1 MALMEDQL
9 QEGAPAGALSLVP
22 FWSRPTRTR
31 VINGLLDY
39 GVLLVVI
46 ALFIY
51 FSFASP
57 YFLSVQNLLNVAYA
71 ASITGILAVGITI
84 ALIAGQ
90 LDLSIGAMVGLTTVI
105 IATGEATHGLSY
117 GVAIALAV
125 VAAMIVGLIN
135 GFLVVNVGIN
145 SIIVTIA
152 MLGVVTAAGQV
163 VAVGQTIPLGDI
175 SLTHVVNARA
185 AGVPVTVIL
194 MALVYVAAYIGLT
207 QTRLG
212 WHIYAAGGNP
222 SAAQRAGIRV
232 GSLYRFVFLLTAGLS
247 VVGGIVTAGRA
258 ASGGATY
265 GETLNI
271 DVLTAVLL
279 GGIGLGGGS
288 GRIERTL
295 VGVLLIGILDNGLV
309 LINVTSYYQQAATGV
324 IFVVAVVMAAVRAK
338 RMSR

>member
-51 FSFASP
+51 FSFSSP

-71 ASITGILAVGITI
+71 ASITVILAVGITT
-84 ALIAGQ
+84 ALIPGQ
-90 LDLSIGAMVGLTTVI
+90 LDLSIGAMVSLTTVI
-105 IATGEATHGLSY
+105 TATGEATHTLALWLPLARVCA
-117 GVAIALAV
+117 VAT
-125 VAAMIVGLIN
+125 G
-135 GFLVVNVGIN
+135 
-145 SIIVTIA
+145 
-152 MLGVVTAAGQV
+152 AGQG
-163 VAVGQTIPLGDI
+163 VAVGLTSPLGDI
-175 SLTHVVNARA
+175 WLTHVVNARA

-309 LINVTSYYQQAATGV
+309 LIHVTSYYQQAATGV

>member
-9 QEGAPAGALSLVP
+9 QEGAPVGVPSLP
-22 FWSRPTRTR
+22 FWSRQTQTK
-31 VINGLLDY
+31 VVNGLLDY
-39 GVLLVVI
+39 GVLLVLV

-51 FSFASP
+51 FSIASP
-57 YFLSVQNLLNVAYA
+57 YFLSVHNLLNIGYA

-90 LDLSIGAMVGLTTVI
+90 LDLSIGAIVGLSTVI
-105 IATGEATHGLSY
+105 IATAQVNHGLPYS
-117 GVAIALAV
+117 VAIALAV
-125 VAAMIVGLIN
+125 GAALIVGLIN

-145 SIIVTIA
+145 SIIVTLA
-152 MLGVVTAAGQV
+152 TLGVATAAAEV
-163 VAVGQTIPLGDI
+163 ISAGQTISLRDI
-175 SLTHVVNARA
+175 SLTGVVNAQA
-185 AGVPVTVIL
+185 FGVPVTVIL
-194 MALVYVAAYIGLT
+194 MVLAYIAAYVLLI

-232 GSLYRFVFLLTAGLS
+232 GGVYRFVFLLTAGLS
-247 VVGGIVTAGRA
+247 VIGGIVITGRA
-258 ASGGATY
+258 ASGGANY
-265 GETLNI
+265 GETLGI
-271 DVLTAVLL
+271 EVLTAVLL

-295 VGVLLIGILDNGLV
+295 VGVLLLQILDNGLV
-309 LINVTSYYQQAATGV
+309 LTNVTSYYQQAVVGV
-324 IFVVAVVMAAVRAK
+324 IFVAAVVMAAVRSK

>member
-1 MALMEDQL
+1 
-9 QEGAPAGALSLVP
+9 
-22 FWSRPTRTR
+22 
-31 VINGLLDY
+31 
-39 GVLLVVI
+39 
-46 ALFIY
+46 
-51 FSFASP
+51 
-57 YFLSVQNLLNVAYA
+57 
-71 ASITGILAVGITI
+71 
-84 ALIAGQ
+84 
-90 LDLSIGAMVGLTTVI
+90 
-105 IATGEATHGLSY
+105 
-117 GVAIALAV
+117 
-125 VAAMIVGLIN
+125 MIVGLIN

-145 SIIVTIA
+145 SIIVSIGR
-152 MLGVVTAAGQV
+152 LGGGPAAGHV
-163 VAVGQTIPLGDI
+163 AAVGQAIPLGDI

-271 DVLTAVLL
+271 DVPTAVLL
-279 GGIGLGGGS
+279 GGIGLGGCS
-288 GRIERTL
+288 GRIEGTL
-295 VGVLLIGILDNGLV
+295 DGGVLIV
-309 LINVTSYYQQAATGV
+309 L
-324 IFVVAVVMAAVRAK
+324 
-338 RMSR
+338 